1 MRQTKPMEI
10 LRGDIYFVDF
20 GKSTGSAIHGKR
32 PAIVIQNNMG
42 NKHSPTLIVAA
53 ITSGDRKKNLPTHL
67 PVEERFGLTKKSIVL
82 LEHIQ
87 TIDKSYVTE
96 RIGHIDDEKFMRDVD
111 RALGISIGLYKPKR
125 KLRKKK
131 AKEPAEQAS

>member
-1 MRQTKPMEI
+1 MRETKDFEI

-20 GKSTGSAIHGKR
+20 GKSRGSVIRGKR
-32 PAIVIQNNMG
+32 PAIVIQNDMG

-67 PVEERFGLTKKSIVL
+67 YVEDRFGLTKKSIVL

-87 TIDKSYVTE
+87 TIDKSCATE
-96 RIGHIDDEKFMRDVD
+96 FVGHIDDKKFMRAVD
-111 RALGISIGLYKPKR
+111 EALEISIGLRKPKK
-125 KLRKKK
+125 KLRKKNPPQNK
-131 AKEPAEQAS
+131 AS